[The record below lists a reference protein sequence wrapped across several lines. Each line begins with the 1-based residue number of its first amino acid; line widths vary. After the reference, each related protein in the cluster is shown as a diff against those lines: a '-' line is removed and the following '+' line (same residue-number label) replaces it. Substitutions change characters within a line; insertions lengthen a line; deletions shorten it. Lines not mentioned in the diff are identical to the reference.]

1 VLWGETIKKKTT
13 QKPYGPTPALPM
25 REGVISNYGEIKK
38 PPEKVA
44 FIMIG
49 FNSLKHIAPSL

>member
-1 VLWGETIKKKTT
+1 
-13 QKPYGPTPALPM
+13 M

-49 FNSLKHIAPSL
+49 FNSLKHITPSL